1 MGHSRLAVFELQ
13 LETTT
18 KGRVLCTGVDSF
30 REAKKTAERLLNSED
45 DEFTGKIF
53 LWGNNS
59 KGKSIIEN
67 KGGDYLEANFYED
80 KKFKPRRI
88 IPPEFLEDL
97 K

>member
-13 LETTT
+13 LQTTT

-30 REAKKTAERLLNSED
+30 REAYETAERLLQNND

-53 LWGNNS
+53 LWGNS
-59 KGKSIIEN
+59 GRGKGIIEA

-80 KKFKPRRI
+80 KKFKPKRI